1 MAKIKKKRQIKPF
14 EKLTIQD
21 DYLFKRIMFEK
32 DICIRFLEAL
42 LQVKIRDIK
51 YIGVEQGLKETYLGK
66 GIRLDVYVEDDNN
79 TIYNIEMQVSSDDN
93 EFLGNRIRYYQALID
108 SAILKCGD
116 NYKDLKNLYIIFICP
131 FVLFNGERQVY
142 FFKNYCKDDKKIKLE
157 DGVTKILIS
166 TKGKEEENLDKD
178 LKAFM
183 YYING
188 ILPDN
193 DFVKTVDTRI
203 GEIKQKEIER
213 SFYMQYELRL
223 LEERE
228 VGKRE
233 GIALG
238 KREGKQENL
247 VENIKLLIENGI
259 LTADQAIKILQVPE
273 KEQELY
279 LRLVNDPAFYEEYFS
294 EAKND
299 EEEEYE
305 DKKDLEEE

>member
-1 MAKIKKKRQIKPF
+1 MVKTKKKRQIKPF

-42 LQVKIRDIK
+42 LKVKIRDIK
-51 YIGVEQGLKETYLGK
+51 YIGVEKGLKETYLGR

-108 SAILKCGD
+108 SAILKRGD

-142 FFKNYCKDDKKIKLE
+142 FFKNYCKDDKNILLE
-157 DGVTKILIS
+157 DGVTKIIIS
-166 TKGKEEENLDKD
+166 TKGKEKATLDKD

-183 YYING
+183 DYING
-188 ILPDN
+188 MLPDN

-223 LEERE
+223 REEHE
-228 VGKRE
+228 
-233 GIALG
+233 AG
-238 KREGKQENL
+238 KREGKREGFSYGKVIATVDNIRL
-247 VENIKLLIENGI
+247 FMENINIS
-259 LTADQAIKILQVPE
+259 ADKVMQMLKVPE
-273 KEQELY
+273 KEQDLY

-294 EAKND
+294 EAKD
-299 EEEEYE
+299 DYDEEEYE
-305 DKKDLEEE
+305 EDLEEE

>member
-1 MAKIKKKRQIKPF
+1 M
-14 EKLTIQD
+14 
-21 DYLFKRIMFEK
+21 
-32 DICIRFLEAL
+32 
-42 LQVKIRDIK
+42 
-51 YIGVEQGLKETYLGK
+51 
-66 GIRLDVYVEDDNN
+66 
-79 TIYNIEMQVSSDDN
+79 
-93 EFLGNRIRYYQALID
+93 
-108 SAILKCGD
+108 
-116 NYKDLKNLYIIFICP
+116 
-131 FVLFNGERQVY
+131 FNGERQVY

-238 KREGKQENL
+238 KREGIALGKREGIALGKREGKQENL

>member
-131 FVLFNGERQVY
+131 FVLFNGERQV
-142 FFKNYCKDDKKIKLE
+142 E
-157 DGVTKILIS
+157 
-166 TKGKEEENLDKD
+166 
-178 LKAFM
+178 
-183 YYING
+183 
-188 ILPDN
+188 
-193 DFVKTVDTRI
+193 
-203 GEIKQKEIER
+203 
-213 SFYMQYELRL
+213 
-223 LEERE
+223 
-228 VGKRE
+228 
-233 GIALG
+233 
-238 KREGKQENL
+238 
-247 VENIKLLIENGI
+247 
-259 LTADQAIKILQVPE
+259 
-273 KEQELY
+273 
-279 LRLVNDPAFYEEYFS
+279 
-294 EAKND
+294 
-299 EEEEYE
+299 
-305 DKKDLEEE
+305 

>member
-1 MAKIKKKRQIKPF
+1 MAKIKKKRHIKPF

-32 DICIRFLEAL
+32 DICIRFLEVL
-42 LQVKIRDIK
+42 LKIKIRDIK

-142 FFKNYCKDDKKIKLE
+142 FFKNYCKDDKEIKLE

-305 DKKDLEEE
+305 DKKDLEGE

>member
-1 MAKIKKKRQIKPF
+1 
-14 EKLTIQD
+14 
-21 DYLFKRIMFEK
+21 
-32 DICIRFLEAL
+32 
-42 LQVKIRDIK
+42 
-51 YIGVEQGLKETYLGK
+51 
-66 GIRLDVYVEDDNN
+66 
-79 TIYNIEMQVSSDDN
+79 
-93 EFLGNRIRYYQALID
+93 
-108 SAILKCGD
+108 
-116 NYKDLKNLYIIFICP
+116 
-131 FVLFNGERQVY
+131 
-142 FFKNYCKDDKKIKLE
+142 
-157 DGVTKILIS
+157 
-166 TKGKEEENLDKD
+166 
-178 LKAFM
+178 
-183 YYING
+183 
-188 ILPDN
+188 
-193 DFVKTVDTRI
+193 
-203 GEIKQKEIER
+203 
-213 SFYMQYELRL
+213 MQYELRL

-305 DKKDLEEE
+305 DEKDLEEE

>member
-32 DICIRFLEAL
+32 DICIRFLEVL
-42 LQVKIRDIK
+42 LKIKIRDIK
-51 YIGVEQGLKETYLGK
+51 YIDVEQGLKETYLGK
-66 GIRLDVYVEDDNN
+66 GIRLDVYIEDNNN

-108 SAILKCGD
+108 SAILKRGD

-142 FFKNYCKDDKKIKLE
+142 FFKNYCRDDKDVQLE
-157 DGVTKILIS
+157 DRVTKILIS

-183 YYING
+183 DYING
-188 ILPDN
+188 MLPEN

-213 SFYMQYELRL
+213 SFYLR
-223 LEERE
+223 
-228 VGKRE
+228 G
-233 GIALG
+233 AF
-238 KREGKQENL
+238 
-247 VENIKLLIENGI
+247 KLLH
-259 LTADQAIKILQVPE
+259 K
-273 KEQELY
+273 
-279 LRLVNDPAFYEEYFS
+279 
-294 EAKND
+294 
-299 EEEEYE
+299 
-305 DKKDLEEE
+305 

>member
-66 GIRLDVYVEDDNN
+66 GIRLDVYIEDNNN

-142 FFKNYCKDDKKIKLE
+142 FFKNYCKDDKDVQLE
-157 DGVTKILIS
+157 DRVTKILIS

-183 YYING
+183 GYING
-188 ILPDN
+188 MLSEN
-193 DFVKTVDTRI
+193 DFVKIVDTRI

-223 LEERE
+223 LEEHE
-228 VGKRE
+228 AGKRE
-233 GIALG
+233 GRL
-238 KREGKQENL
+238 EGRQEAT
-247 VENIKLLIENGI
+247 VKYIVSLIENAN
-259 LTADQAIKILQVPE
+259 LSAEKAMQMLMVPE
-273 KEQELY
+273 KEQDLY

-294 EAKND
+294 ESED
-299 EEEEYE
+299 DYDDEEYE
-305 DKKDLEEE
+305 DEKDLEEE